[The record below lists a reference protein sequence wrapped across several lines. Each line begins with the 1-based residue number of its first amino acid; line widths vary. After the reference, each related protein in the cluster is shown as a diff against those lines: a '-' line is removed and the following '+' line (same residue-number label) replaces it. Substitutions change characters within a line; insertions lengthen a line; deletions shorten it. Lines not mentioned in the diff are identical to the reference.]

1 MSLLTIWT
9 ETSAKLNTFLSEK
22 NKLYFVGRCHFVLN
36 LSNSLFYTGYVYGYT
51 KYCCKMVF
59 LKIKPFQ
66 IVSIAPKP

>member
-1 MSLLTIWT
+1 MGILTIWT
-9 ETSAKLNTFLSEK
+9 ETSAKFDFSSEK
-22 NKLYFVGRCHFVLN
+22 NKLYFVERCHFVLN